1 MALSEHEQKLLAEM
15 EAALAADD
23 PRLVGALTGKART
36 RQASRVLFGF
46 VAVLAGLAVLIA
58 GLIAKSTPIG
68 VIGFVIALAGAFTAI
83 SNFSLRQIRG
93 SGAVGKSAGKG
104 NGGSG
109 GSGGSGWGDRL
120 ERRWDD
126 RNNK

>member
-23 PRLVGALTGKART
+23 PRLVGALRGKART

-46 VAVLAGLAVLIA
+46 LGVLVGLAVVLAGLVV
-58 GLIAKSTPIG
+58 KNTPIG
-68 VIGFVIALAGAFTAI
+68 IIGFVIALGGAFTAI
-83 SNFSLRQIRG
+83 TNFSLRQIL
-93 SGAVGKSAGKG
+93 GKNTRSKARAPKW
-104 NGGSG
+104 S
-109 GSGGSGWGDRL
+109 DRL

-126 RNNK
+126 RNNQ

>member
-23 PRLVGALTGKART
+23 PRLVGTLSGKART

-46 VAVLAGLAVLIA
+46 FAVLAGLAVIVA
-58 GLIAKSTPIG
+58 GLVAKSTAVGI
-68 VIGFVIALAGAFTAI
+68 IGFVIALSGAFTAI
-83 SNFSLRQIRG
+83 SNFSLRQIL
-93 SGAVGKSAGKG
+93 GKNTGTKSRTPKW
-104 NGGSG
+104 S
-109 GSGGSGWGDRL
+109 DRL

-126 RNNK
+126 RNNQ

>member
-23 PRLVGALTGKART
+23 PRLVGTLTGKART
-36 RQASRVLFGF
+36 RQASRVLLGF
-46 VAVLAGLAVLIA
+46 IAVLTGLAVIFA
-58 GLIAKSTPIG
+58 GLVAKSTPIG

-83 SNFSLRQIRG
+83 SNFSLRQLMG
-93 SGAVGKSAGKG
+93 SGAVHSHSGKRQRMGF
-104 NGGSG
+104 
-109 GSGGSGWGDRL
+109 GDRL

-126 RNNK
+126 RNNN